1 MKTIFFLA
9 LLMSSQVYA
18 YTLNNNFGASFKDSD
33 VKVTV
38 DELTTCAT
46 SGLTIYDLEE
56 LIEPAVD
63 KFWNRVP
70 TSKLRLKSGGFN
82 STVTNI
88 NTGILCAPTDETC
101 ITNAGVNVIAPV
113 NDIVIACNTTG
124 SNFGTGVLAV
134 TVPNNFS
141 GKKIQGSVILINDS
155 NNQFGQLNRA
165 GKIAVIAHEIGH
177 AIGLGHTKD
186 KAALMYYKTVE
197 KRTTLGK
204 DDIKGVSYLYPM
216 QLDAGGLLGGCGT
229 IQNVGTPPTNP
240 PFWQMGITLGLL
252 ILIAELKKLFDR
264 TKTRSAL

>member
-1 MKTIFFLA
+1 MKIIFFAA
-9 LLMSSQVYA
+9 LIMSSQVYA
-18 YTLNNNFGASFKDSD
+18 YTFNNNFGAAFKDSD
-33 VKVTV
+33 VKITV

-46 SGLTIYDLEE
+46 IGMTIYDLEE

-82 STVTNI
+82 ETVTNI
-88 NTGILCAPTDETC
+88 NTGILCAPTDDTC
-101 ITNAGVNVIAPV
+101 ITNAGANVIAPV
-113 NDIVIACNTTG
+113 NEIVIACNSNG

-141 GKKIQGSVILINDS
+141 GKKIKGSVILINES
-155 NNQFGQLNRA
+155 NNQFGRLDRA
-165 GKIAVIAHEIGH
+165 GKIAVLAHEIGH
-177 AIGLGHTKD
+177 AIGLGHTED
-186 KAALMYYKTVE
+186 KAALMYFKTVE
-197 KRTTLGK
+197 ERKALGK
-204 DDIKGVSYLYPM
+204 DDMKGVSFLYPM

-264 TKTRSAL
+264 SKTRATL